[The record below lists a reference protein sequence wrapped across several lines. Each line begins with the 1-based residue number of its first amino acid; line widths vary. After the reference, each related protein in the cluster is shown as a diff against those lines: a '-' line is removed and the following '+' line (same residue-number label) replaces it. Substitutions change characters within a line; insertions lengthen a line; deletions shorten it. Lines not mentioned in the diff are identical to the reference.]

1 MPNGDIRL
9 FRADKLEDLP
19 AVLSVI
25 AASQILGIGK
35 NRAYSLISR
44 GAYPVRVLNIDGRY
58 KVSRYD
64 LLTYLGAPGYG
75 RSELTRDTAS

>member
-1 MPNGDIRL
+1 MPNGDTHL
-9 FRADKLEDLP
+9 SRADTLEDLP

-25 AASQILGIGK
+25 TASQILGIGK

-75 RSELTRDTAS
+75 RIEPTHETSL

>member
-1 MPNGDIRL
+1 MPNGDTHL
-9 FRADKLEDLP
+9 SRADTLEDLP

-25 AASQILGIGK
+25 TASQILGIGK

-64 LLTYLGAPGYG
+64 LLTYLGAPVYG
-75 RSELTRDTAS
+75 RIEPTHETSL